1 MNWPPELVSRQRLSF
16 FRAALIC
23 LSYPGKLW
31 RRFVSKAPPHSY
43 SFQSW
48 AGARGAKDKDRLGG
62 QPDADRAIR
71 FEALAKEQLALG
83 TDDGLHGIPLVEGFS
98 VSDFQPFSF
107 WKLSSRQV
115 TLLRL
120 PVISRVLCF

>member
-31 RRFVSKAPPHSY
+31 RRFVPKAPPHSY

-62 QPDADRAIR
+62 QPDSDRAIR

-83 TDDGLHGIPLVEGFS
+83 TDDGLHGFPLVEGFN

-107 WKLSSRQV
+107 LEMVVPAV
-115 TLLRL
+115 TLLRP